1 MSFSFTLS
9 PVWCNTWNIASSKT
23 HFGPSPIIDY
33 KAPDETAFFSSSS
46 LLFIHSLQY
55 NWSWSFHKQTKLL
68 EHRPAKYFGRAP
80 RQERFQT
87 RKCSFRPCHSFSFTR
102 FDKLTDI
109 DVATRKPSVTALVP
123 WESTSTAK
131 VPDEKGFFSSSSL
144 LFIHSLRQINRRWSC
159 YTQTERYSAAR

>member
-80 RQERFQT
+80 RQQRFQT
-87 RKCSFRPCHSFSFTR
+87 RKGSSRPVHFCSFTR
-102 FDKLTDI
+102 FDKLTDVE
-109 DVATRKPSVTALVP
+109 VATRRPSVTAPPGKVSWESASKLKAPLIKTLKRSGELVP
-123 WESTSTAK
+123 SK
-131 VPDEKGFFSSSSL
+131 LRRNFS
-144 LFIHSLRQINRRWSC
+144 Q
-159 YTQTERYSAAR
+159 